1 MLRCT
6 QVQCPRLKLEPLT
19 VRFSAGQHWA
29 LLGPNGS
36 GKTTL
41 LHTLAGLLPCQGEIR
56 IGDTPLLQLNAMQR
70 AREVAL
76 LLQEHGQR
84 FPWRVSEYLQ
94 VAASPLGQPPC
105 HIDQARDILRILELE
120 DLLHRRVDHLSG
132 GQWQRVQIAA
142 VLLQDSPIY
151 LLDEPLNHLDP
162 RHQQQLMQLLE
173 QYRLK
178 GGLILSSMH
187 DINQA
192 FGRCTHALLFY
203 PDRLL
208 AGTAAEVMQA
218 EPLSR
223 LYGLPLEK
231 LSAQGREWLLPADLP
246 ANDTVSGH

>member
-1 MLRCT
+1 MLQCSD
-6 QVQCPRLKLEPLT
+6 VQCPRLRQQPAT
-19 VRFSAGQHWA
+19 VHFTSGQHWA

-41 LHTLAGLLPCQGEIR
+41 LHTLAGLLPYRGTITIE
-56 IGDTPLLQLNAMQR
+56 GKPLQHISAMER
-70 AREVAL
+70 ARKLAL
-76 LLQEHGQR
+76 LLQEPGQR
-84 FPWRVSEYLQ
+84 FPWLVKEYLQ

-105 HIDQARDILRILELE
+105 QLEQARDILHALDLD
-120 DLLHRRVDHLSG
+120 DLLSRRVNHLSG

-142 VLLQDSPIY
+142 VLLQDSPVI
-151 LLDEPLNHLDP
+151 LLDEPLNHLDLH
-162 RHQQQLMQLLE
+162 HQQQLLQLLE
-173 QYRLK
+173 AFRLH
-178 GGLILSSMH
+178 GRLILSSMH

-192 FGRCTHALLFY
+192 FGRCTHALLFF

-208 AGTAAEVMQA
+208 GGTSAAMMQA

-246 ANDTVSGH
+246 ATGTVSDH